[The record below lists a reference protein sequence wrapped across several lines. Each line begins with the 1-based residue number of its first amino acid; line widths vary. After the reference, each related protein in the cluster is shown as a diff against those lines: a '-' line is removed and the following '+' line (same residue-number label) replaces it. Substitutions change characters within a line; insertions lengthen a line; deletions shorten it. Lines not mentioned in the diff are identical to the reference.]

1 MRILVT
7 GAAGYIGSVLVGSL
21 LDRGWEV
28 FGLDY
33 LSKGGAGLLAYVSNA
48 GFSFLRGDIRD
59 SRVLEEALSDCDV
72 VIHLAA
78 IVGFPACRANP
89 LEARSINVDGT
100 RALMD
105 AVHRFGSRD
114 LLVLYGS
121 TGSNYGALEQGV
133 CTEETPLNPLSQYGI
148 TKTEAEQI
156 VMQGAT
162 SVAYRF
168 ATAFGVSPRMRID
181 LLVNELVYLAT
192 TQGHMVVYESSF
204 MRTFIHVRDIAEA
217 FVHAILNSSRLKGNI
232 YNVGSNDMNFS
243 KRSVSLK
250 IGNKTGAY
258 VHFADVGSDAD
269 KRNYVVDYSKISSS
283 GYSTHISMDDGIE
296 ELVKAFS
303 LIRVETPMRNA

>member
-1 MRILVT
+1 MKILVT

-21 LDRGWEV
+21 LERGWSIV
-28 FGLDY
+28 GLDN
-33 LSKGGAGLLAYVSNA
+33 LSKGGGGLLGYIPNPR
-48 GFSFLRGDIRD
+48 FSFINGDVRD
-59 SRVLEEALSDCDV
+59 IRVLEAALADCDV

-105 AVHRFGSRD
+105 AVHRCGSGD

-133 CTEETPLNPLSQYGI
+133 CNENTPLNPLSLYGI

-156 VMQGAT
+156 VMQRAS

-204 MRTFIHVRDIAEA
+204 MRTFIHVRDIADA
-217 FVHAILNSSRLKGNI
+217 FVHAILNASCMKGNI

-243 KRSVSLK
+243 KRSVASK

-283 GYSTHISMDDGIE
+283 GYSTRISMDDGIE
-296 ELVKAFS
+296 ELIKAFS
-303 LIRVETPMRNA
+303 LIRVENPMRNA